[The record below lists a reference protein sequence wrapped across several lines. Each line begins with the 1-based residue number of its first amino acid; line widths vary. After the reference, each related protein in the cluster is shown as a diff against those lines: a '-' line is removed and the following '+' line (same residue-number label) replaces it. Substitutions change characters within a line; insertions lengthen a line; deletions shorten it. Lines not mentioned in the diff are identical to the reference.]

1 MAVHAA
7 VGGSPPSGYSR
18 LRTAVITENSL
29 EALVGAFAAA
39 LREDG
44 IAGHVCARV
53 GVDDGLAEALFGDMP
68 ELILLNDDADIACDD
83 DGLILRLSARPSAAA
98 RARVRGYAVLYAA
111 RGVELHAIASQP
123 ATACGLTTRQRF
135 ILGRLLLGDCPDE
148 IAAASGASVA
158 GIRDAMRRA
167 AAILGAETH
176 QQAVAIAAR
185 RGLLLTTETG
195 FPALSPRNIG
205 YYS

>member
-7 VGGSPPSGYSR
+7 AGGPPPSAYPR
-18 LRTAVITENSL
+18 LRTAVIIENSL
-29 EALVGAFAAA
+29 ETLVGAFAEA

-53 GVDDGLAEALFGDMP
+53 GDGAAQALFGDMP
-68 ELILLNDDADIACDD
+68 ELVLLNDNTDVACDD
-83 DGLILRLSARPSAAA
+83 DGLIVRLSAPPSAEA

-123 ATACGLTTRQRF
+123 ATACGLTVRQRF

-158 GIRDAMRRA
+158 AIRDATRRA
-167 AAILGAETH
+167 AAILGAKN
-176 QQAVAIAAR
+176 QQDAVAIAAR
-185 RGLLLTTETG
+185 RGLLLTTETR
-195 FPALSPRNIG
+195 FPALSPRNIA